1 MTSHPDPNSAAQAQ
15 RDRYHILKTDP
26 DVFQA
31 VLSGAKTFEIRLN
44 DRGYAVGDVL
54 GLRETKHT
62 GAEMRAGAPLEYTGR
77 ECQRFVS
84 HVLTGYGLADGWCC
98 LSFRLP
104 HATGA
109 GAPVAVPPAPAART
123 EQATG
128 HDRLLRAL
136 ATREAKDGIGAL
148 DALYDLAV
156 KHGAS
161 KTAAAG
167 FAHVANGAFAALE
180 GQVHDEIR
188 RRSIVAQ
195 AIAPVAGEAQV
206 IGYVPPLYLEMRRR
220 GMPVNSKIQH
230 SPGDDATAPLYTSP
244 QSSAEDVRNAA
255 LEEAAAICDSVDNH
269 ANPMTARDCADAIR
283 ALKTQA
289 DKDGGQQRAGDECK
303 HARAYRAGDRQGY
316 ACPDCGEF
324 VSDYEIH
331 RRQRAGDGK
340 TREAVDYLRG
350 SALNF
355 DDPVAVGPSR
365 KAILEVMR
373 PHLDEADGGYAADTA
388 PEKVTAAG
396 RAVLALAALNARDT
410 QAEQGFTACV
420 FDGPAP
426 DGYASWYAW
435 CSTPVKSG
443 AFIRAAR
450 VDDWAQ
456 PTEDGGAQL

>member
-136 ATREAKDGIGAL
+136 ATQEAKDGIGAL

-244 QSSAEDVRNAA
+244 QSSAEYERGHADGWAA
-255 LEEAAAICDSVDNH
+255 GWDQAIKQ
-269 ANPMTARDCADAIR
+269 P
-283 ALKTQA
+283 QA

-388 PEKVTAAG
+388 PEKVAAAG

-410 QAEQGFTACV
+410 QAEQGE
-420 FDGPAP
+420 
-426 DGYASWYAW
+426 
-435 CSTPVKSG
+435 
-443 AFIRAAR
+443 R
-450 VDDWAQ
+450 
-456 PTEDGGAQL
+456 EDG